1 MALAANTGLT
11 AAQTEAVQAVVDALR
26 DKRQTLLGYVD
37 TERSRLTSRDAE
49 ERSAALNELCAVVLQ
64 SLLAPPPAPSS
75 ADDVIDAVARGQ
87 IDQLLP
93 FLLSKVEDCGHL
105 CDMLINTLHQML
117 KMYDGVAHVL
127 PNECVDQAVAVLFDG
142 GGAQSYGKR
151 DRRLLFSC
159 LDHLVATH
167 APVLRSA
174 VGAQRVLLAFIR
186 SAQGER
192 EPCVLAQ
199 VFALHQRMT
208 CNFSMGVLSEDMFEL
223 VACYFP
229 IDYEP
234 NEEET
239 EPISRE
245 QLRYGCESALLAHD
259 AFAPFCMQLVTEKLL
274 ETEND
279 GTTPG
284 DDGSALVKRQL
295 EICEFFIRCC
305 AKFCNTT
312 NAALHEHVEDL
323 MTAVRLLFMNPI
335 QQRDTALLLNTTTT
349 VKQMLHAL
357 ASMLEHN
364 TAKLNDP
371 TRFIR
376 LMAESTLENVEP
388 FVLQA
393 EMGTAG
399 CAFCLLRCLAL
410 AHPVT
415 RALCVPRALYWLNM
429 LIGGQTLR
437 SGENRAEIATE
448 ALMLGPEW
456 LRFCF
461 IADGVGLFV
470 SGGDGTDR
478 SRAVLS
484 AEARKELISATVV
497 PLFEAVRQL
506 EGICEL
512 DVLLAV
518 ECEAHSVLLLFLDT
532 VPPHQ
537 HDGIR
542 SSFTGDGTNGEEG
555 ICRQLNDEE
564 EEGIGQLRTLCSGM
578 ALRILPL
585 LTTTDS
591 EDDNDAAHLRNIVQQ
606 TDTAK
611 WARLSAV
618 LKQFIALSAHLTM
631 GGGDQ
636 MDERGQKRSVR
647 LADPKQWPRLLELL
661 PALLQPLLDE
671 LEQRRRTMHQTPL
684 FRDQNFASAIGSM
697 LLSAFLEPSIDE
709 CTCTGVREMA
719 RRLTASAD
727 STARDCFT
735 FFVLEQL
742 MKFVV
747 DVVQNVHEHAVDQ
760 QFNLKRLDRLA
771 ELLQDVGALAVD
783 NISAVHERMCHVG
796 MDICRRHLLDHA
808 VLFRAL
814 RTFWLLFLTHKNALL
829 KEFAV
834 LLMDVLKIAIG
845 DDPSG
850 FDADEQRWLI
860 DALLCVQFAL
870 LNTFGNDGGTANEL
884 QQQILTSVHLPSV
897 LLASLPLR
905 MRAVETRNVLLAGP
919 NAAVGAERLN
929 QFFVDFMAL
938 SDDAADSVDA
948 VAMANLLDVH
958 RRPTCPER
966 CNYRRTLFW
975 RQRLF
980 CQFVPIFVQF
990 ARSSTCS
997 SVKRQVLLQLLG
1009 PLLQIVDHQLSV
1021 DSVLNELV
1029 QLHPVIVDAL
1039 VDALMPQDSSVSAAF
1054 AGTDPSSLLDVLRT
1068 SLERMPPAAGSTE
1081 IAQQVP
1087 RLVHA
1092 LTANIARQT
1101 LLVQSKALECLRLLA
1116 LPRLGIPPEVLLPLH
1131 VCMLR
1136 ISVLLAGSRKRLIR
1150 QRMALARNAWD
1161 LALA

>member
-1 MALAANTGLT
+1 MALTAANTGLT
-11 AAQTEAVQAVVDALR
+11 SAQTEAVQAVVDALR

-64 SLLAPPPAPSS
+64 SLLSPPAS
-75 ADDVIDAVARGQ
+75 ADGVSAVARGQ

-174 VGAQRVLLAFIR
+174 VGAQRMLLAFIR

-192 EPCVLAQ
+192 EPSVLAQ

-274 ETEND
+274 ETEGD
-279 GTTPG
+279 GTAG

-295 EICEFFIRCC
+295 EVCKFFIRCC
-305 AKFCNTT
+305 AKFRSAT

-335 QQRDTALLLNTTTT
+335 QQRDATLLLNTTTT

-399 CAFCLLRCLAL
+399 CAFHLLRCLAL

-448 ALMLGPEW
+448 ALMLVPEW

-461 IADGVGLFV
+461 VADGFGLFV
-470 SGGDGTDR
+470 SSDGTDR
-478 SRAVLS
+478 SRAMLS

-506 EGICEL
+506 KGICEL

-518 ECEAHSVLLLFLDT
+518 ECEAHSVLLLFLNT
-532 VPPHQ
+532 VPHQ
-537 HDGIR
+537 HGGIR
-542 SSFTGDGTNGEEG
+542 SSFTGDGTDGEEEG
-555 ICRQLNDEE
+555 ICPQLNDEE
-564 EEGIGQLRTLCSGM
+564 EEGHGQLRTLCSGM
-578 ALRILPL
+578 ALRMLPL

-591 EDDNDAAHLRNIVQQ
+591 DDDDAAHLRNIVQQ

-618 LKQFIALSAHLTM
+618 LKQFIALSAQLTM
-631 GGGDQ
+631 GSDQ
-636 MDERGQKRSVR
+636 LDERGQKRSVR

-661 PALLQPLLDE
+661 PALLHPLPDE
-671 LEQRRRTMHQTPL
+671 LEQRRRMHQKPL
-684 FRDQNFASAIGSM
+684 LGDQNFASTIGSM
-697 LLSAFLEPSIDE
+697 LLSAFVEPSIDE

-727 STARDCFT
+727 SSTARDCFT
-735 FFVLEQL
+735 FFVVEQL

-808 VLFRAL
+808 VLSRAL

-829 KEFAV
+829 KEFSI
-834 LLMDVLKIAIG
+834 LLMDVLKIAFF
-845 DDPSG
+845 DDASV

-860 DALLCVQFAL
+860 DALLCVHFAL
-870 LNTFGNDGGTANEL
+870 LNTFGNDGGTGNEL
-884 QQQILTSVHLPSV
+884 EQQISTSVHSPSV
-897 LLASLPLR
+897 LLASLPFRL
-905 MRAVETRNVLLAGP
+905 RAVETRNVLLAGP
-919 NAAVGAERLN
+919 SAAVGAERLN

-938 SDDAADSVDA
+938 SDAADSA
-948 VAMANLLDVH
+948 QFGAEAMANLLDVH

-1009 PLLQIVDHQLSV
+1009 PLLQIIDHQLSV
-1021 DSVLNELV
+1021 DSVLNELG

-1039 VDALMPQDSSVSAAF
+1039 VDVLLPQDDTVSVVF
-1054 AGTDPSSLLDVLRT
+1054 AGTDQASLLDVLRT
-1068 SLERMPPAAGSTE
+1068 SLERMPPAAAGGTE

-1136 ISVLLAGSRKRLIR
+1136 TGVLLAGSRKRLIR